1 VNRALAVA
9 FLLFVA
15 GCGGGDSKPLSDREA
30 IAKLWKELSFA
41 SDYPAF
47 CEHATRR
54 FAAAAAYSGGAR
66 TCAKG
71 VENKRGELPEGTLK
85 RLRIAGVQATGSFRE
100 GTGALGHVRFAKQDG
115 EWKLDGLTYFVS
127 KPSFVA
133 KPKPRATPPGKLHT
147 TEGREIARVTRE
159 FYGALE
165 DQDTVKLCEIVT
177 PTIRARVLAIG
188 GIQDAKTCPKAYEAI
203 FDQLRFS
210 YTTIPTVVR
219 VTIAGDRAF
228 AFSRVGRHKLKA
240 PLRNIRRA
248 WKVDTL
254 G

>member
-15 GCGGGDSKPLSDREA
+15 GCGGGSSSPPSDRE
-30 IAKLWKELSFA
+30 
-41 SDYPAF
+41 
-47 CEHATRR
+47 T
-54 FAAAAAYSGGAR
+54 
-66 TCAKG
+66 
-71 VENKRGELPEGTLK
+71 V
-85 RLRIAGVQATGSFRE
+85 V
-100 GTGALGHVRFAKQDG
+100 
-115 EWKLDGLTYFVS
+115 
-127 KPSFVA
+127 KPHR
-133 KPKPRATPPGKLHT
+133 PTPSKLHT
-147 TEGREIARVTRE
+147 AEEREVARVVRE

-165 DQDTVKLCEIVT
+165 DQDGTKLCNLVT

-188 GIQDAKTCPKAYEAI
+188 AIQDAKTCPKAYEVI
-203 FDQLRFS
+203 FDQIRFS

-219 VTIAGDRAF
+219 VTIAGDRAH
-228 AFSRVGRHKLKA
+228 AFSRIGRHKLKA